1 MAEHKNQ
8 ERERKR
14 KKKEIIIGAKFKF
27 CFVHTQ
33 PIHEKD
39 AKINLKTSQNDIFGY

>member
-14 KKKEIIIGAKFKF
+14 RKKEIIIGAN
-27 CFVHTQ
+27 TYTT
-33 PIHEKD
+33 D
-39 AKINLKTSQNDIFGY
+39 T